1 MRILTY
7 STLYPNAAQPA
18 HGIFVETRLK
28 HLCARHPVEARV
40 VAPVPWFPF
49 RSPRFGSYAAH
60 ARAPRRE
67 CRGGLEVS
75 HPRYPVLPKVGMN
88 VAPELL
94 AWWSAGE
101 VERIRREGFDFDLVD
116 AHYFYPDGVA
126 AAMIAARLG
135 KPLVITARGTDI
147 NLIPRFAR
155 PRRLIRWAAQ
165 QADAIVTVCEALA
178 DAIRGLGIEHP
189 EIHTLR
195 NGVDLELFQPAA
207 DREALRRALGFTRT
221 TLVSVGHLIER
232 KGHHLV
238 IEALHSLPDVDLV
251 ILGDGEERAR
261 LEAQV
266 ARAGLGE
273 RVRFEGAVSQH
284 RLREC
289 YGAADALVLASSR
302 EGWANVLLEAMACAT
317 PVVATPVWGTPEV
330 VAAPEAGVLTRER
343 SAAAIADGCRHLL
356 ASPPPRAATR
366 AYAERFGW
374 DPTSDGLWALL
385 GRVAGGAAQPHGNAL
400 AGVARGGAS

>member
-7 STLYPNAAQPA
+7 STLYPNAAQPT
-18 HGIFVETRLK
+18 HGIFVETRLA

-49 RSPRFGSYAAH
+49 TSRRFGHYAAC

-67 CRGGLEVS
+67 ERAGLAVT
-75 HPRYPVLPKVGMN
+75 HPRYPVIPKVGMS

-101 VERIRREGFDFDLVD
+101 VARIRRQGFDFDLID

-126 AAMIAARLG
+126 AAMIARRLG

-147 NLIPRFAR
+147 NLIPRYPR
-155 PRRLIRWAAQ
+155 PRRLIRWAAG
-165 QADAIVTVCEALA
+165 QADAIVTVCDALG
-178 DAIRGLGIEHP
+178 DAIRELGIEHP

-195 NGVDLELFQPAA
+195 NGVDLELFRPAT
-207 DREALRRALGFTRT
+207 DRAAVRRALGFTRT

-232 KGHHLV
+232 KGHHVV
-238 IEALHSLPDVDLV
+238 IEALAGLDGVDLV
-251 ILGDGEERAR
+251 ILGDGEERTR
-261 LEAQV
+261 LECQV
-266 ARAGLGE
+266 AALGLGE
-273 RVRFEGAVSQH
+273 RVRMEGAVPQH
-284 RLREC
+284 QLRDY

-302 EGWANVLLEAMACAT
+302 EGWANVLLEAMACGT

-330 VAAPEAGVLTRER
+330 VAAPAAGVLARER
-343 SAAAIADGCRHLL
+343 SAAAIREACRALL
-356 ASPPPRAATR
+356 AAPPRREDTR
-366 AYAERFGW
+366 RYAEGFDW
-374 DPTSDGLWALL
+374 APTSDGLAQLLARITRGAAPIPRRAVL
-385 GRVAGGAAQPHGNAL
+385 GRAKGGT
-400 AGVARGGAS
+400 